1 MKVSRYCFFALFFSV
16 SILAT
21 RGFGQTAPSL
31 VSPSNGA
38 TILPQAAQF
47 SWTPVS
53 GAMAYAVWIGSTQGA
68 DDVLYYSTDST
79 NNPGGT
85 TSTTLTL
92 PPGGSYYAR
101 VWAKTAAGFTYSDSV
116 FQTSPTPYLLAPA
129 NGATIPPQAQFSWT
143 PVPGALAYAVWIGS
157 TPGGQDVLYY
167 STDSTNNPGGTTST
181 TLTLPPGGSYYARVW
196 AKTAAGFT
204 YSDSVFQTSPTPYL
218 LAPANGA
225 TIPPQ
230 AQFSWTPVPG
240 ALAYAVWIGST
251 PGGQDV
257 LYYST
262 DSTNNPGGTT
272 STTLTLPPGGSYY
285 ARVWAKT
292 AAGFTYSD
300 SVFQTSPT
308 PYLLAPAN
316 GATIPPQAQF
326 SWTPVPGALA
336 YAVWIGSTPGG
347 QDVLYYSTDS
357 TNNPGGTTS
366 TTLTLPPG
374 GSYYARVWA
383 KTAAGFTYSDSVLQT
398 SATPYL
404 LTPARGTTVSP
415 QSQFSWTPV
424 PGATSYALWIG
435 TSPGSQNV
443 LYYSTTSSSNPGGT
457 TSATLTLPPAG
468 TYYARIWARTSTGF
482 TYSDSIFQTSAT
494 SHLTSPGNGTVVSP
508 QIQFAWVPIS
518 GAISY
523 ALWIGSSP
531 GAQDVLNY
539 STSSATST
547 SANLQPSTTY
557 YARLWTQTAAGY
569 TYSDSVFQ
577 TNGSAVLLSPANG
590 SANLDAGAP
599 VTFNWTPVS
608 NTTWYELYL
617 GSSVGARDYYDS
629 GGLTTVST
637 TLTLKPN
644 TTYYARLWT
653 DVGGQWRYT
662 DTSFST
668 GYSLAH
674 LTYPLNG
681 ATNVSPF
688 HPFSWSVPQGATG
701 YNLSVSPT
709 GYGVPDFFVG
719 IQYMIASV
727 SSSYVWGLEPNTKY
741 YVQLCTQNPGPYGG
755 GCVNTTFTTGD
766 APPLPADRNAFFQT
780 VQNLTSQVRL
790 MAQFYPAIPVPGSF
804 LYQFIQNHAADPTQ
818 ATSCGWFA
826 AALLD
831 QFTMNGILAR
841 QRNLSLDGADGHV
854 LTEYWD
860 PFNQKWEVADPTFG
874 VVYFDPNAQVGQGA
888 DEIESNL
895 LAGNLSAITPLFLT
909 SYNSQY
915 AKTYYMDPIT
925 LYANVMPFGMLVA
938 QDELNYVPNSPLPF
952 LTDVTATASGAG
964 IYIFSFSNAT
974 DSITIQ
980 NGSGLVT
987 VSPVNKE
994 GWATSVYLNPG
1005 WSITSAIPGGMHI
1018 YQFKRVMF

>member
-383 KTAAGFTYSDSVLQT
+383 KTAAGFTYSDSVFQT
-398 SATPYL
+398 SPTPYL
-404 LTPARGTTVSP
+404 LAPANGATIPP
-415 QSQFSWTPV
+415 QAQFSWTPV
-424 PGATSYALWIG
+424 PGALAYAVWIG
-435 TSPGSQNV
+435 STPGGQDV
-443 LYYSTTSSSNPGGT
+443 LYYSTDSTNNPGGT
-457 TSATLTLPPAG
+457 TSTTLTLPPG
-468 TYYARIWARTSTGF
+468 GSYYARVWAK
-482 TYSDSIFQTSAT
+482 
-494 SHLTSPGNGTVVSP
+494 
-508 QIQFAWVPIS
+508 
-518 GAISY
+518 
-523 ALWIGSSP
+523 
-531 GAQDVLNY
+531 
-539 STSSATST
+539 
-547 SANLQPSTTY
+547 
-557 YARLWTQTAAGY
+557 TAAGF

-577 TNGSAVLLSPANG
+577 TSPTPYLLAPANG
-590 SANLDAGAP
+590 ATIPPQAQFS
-599 VTFNWTPVS
+599 WTPVPGALAYAVWIGS
-608 NTTWYELYL
+608 TPGGQDVLYYSTDSTNNPGGTT
-617 GSSVGARDYYDS
+617 
-629 GGLTTVST
+629 ST
-637 TLTLKPN
+637 TLTLPPGGS
-644 TTYYARLWT
+644 YYARVWAKT
-653 DVGGQWRYT
+653 AAGFTYSDSVFQ
-662 DTSFST
+662 TSPT
-668 GYSLAH
+668 PYLLA
-674 LTYPLNG
+674 PANG
-681 ATNVSPF
+681 ATIP
-688 HPFSWSVPQGATG
+688 PQAQFSWT
-701 YNLSVSPT
+701 
-709 GYGVPDFFVG
+709 
-719 IQYMIASV
+719 
-727 SSSYVWGLEPNTKY
+727 
-741 YVQLCTQNPGPYGG
+741 
-755 GCVNTTFTTGD
+755 
-766 APPLPADRNAFFQT
+766 
-780 VQNLTSQVRL
+780 
-790 MAQFYPAIPVPGSF
+790 PVPGALAYAVWIGSTPGGQDV
-804 LYQFIQNHAADPTQ
+804 LYYSTDSTNNPGGTTSTTLTLPPGGSYYARVWAKTAAGFTYSDSVFQTSPTP
-818 ATSCGWFA
+818 
-826 AALLD
+826 
-831 QFTMNGILAR
+831 
-841 QRNLSLDGADGHV
+841 
-854 LTEYWD
+854 Y
-860 PFNQKWEVADPTFG
+860 
-874 VVYFDPNAQVGQGA
+874 
-888 DEIESNL
+888 L
-895 LAGNLSAITPLFLT
+895 LAPANGATIPPQAQFSWTPVPGALAYAVWIGSTPGGQDVLYYSTDSTNNPGGTTSTTLT
-909 SYNSQY
+909 LPPGGSYY
-915 AKTYYMDPIT
+915 ARVWAKTAAGFTYSDSVFQTSPTPYLLAPANGATIPPQAQFSWTPVPGALAYAVWIGSTPGGQDVLYY
-925 LYANVMPFGMLVA
+925 
-938 QDELNYVPNSPLPF
+938 S
-952 LTDVTATASGAG
+952 
-964 IYIFSFSNAT
+964 T
-974 DSITIQ
+974 DST
-980 NGSGLVT
+980 N
-987 VSPVNKE
+987 
-994 GWATSVYLNPG
+994 NPG
-1005 WSITSAIPGGMHI
+1005 GTTSTTLTLPPGGSYYARVWAKTAAGFTYSDSVFQTSPTPYLLAPANGATI
-1018 YQFKRVMF
+1018 PPQAQFSWTPVPGALAYAVWIGSTPGGQDVLYYSTDSTNNPGGTTSTTLTLPPGGSYYARVW